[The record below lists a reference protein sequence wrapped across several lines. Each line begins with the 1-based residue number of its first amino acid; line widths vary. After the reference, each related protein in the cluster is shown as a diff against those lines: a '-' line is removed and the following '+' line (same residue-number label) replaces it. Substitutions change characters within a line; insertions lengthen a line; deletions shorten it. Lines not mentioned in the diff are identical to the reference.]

1 MFIETSFTDKTEY
14 MTDMRVLGITLQS
27 EEEATRQTILG
38 VFKPDIKNIPD
49 VSVISLGQF
58 SNINNNKVEVFKTE
72 IQGLDTSTNVA
83 DEFEEKSLENEF
95 THLVSEV
102 ESETKINESYTT
114 DNEDDFFDEEDDFLS
129 DVDIEKPNAEFFE
142 NNELGE
148 QNFDSEIEDTTEDSE
163 EEDELLSEEGYSEDE
178 LDNDS
183 EDELED
189 ELLSD
194 EEESEDAL
202 DDESEDEEDILEDES
217 EDEMLSDEEFAEED
231 ELLSEEEDD
240 YEDEDD
246 LTSEGL
252 DDDEM
257 LSEEDDFDNED
268 ELLSKEDESDE
279 ESLSTDNEEV
289 TEFNNVV
296 NKATS
301 SQVYNNESNSI
312 IDKDEDVSFEELSKG
327 YSGKSDLLSNAKKI
341 ISERNEEPIESKEGK
356 KEIPPDIVN
365 YLKLYPYSDIKEVAK
380 YYPKKDIEMAVL
392 TGRVFKLKNKLYI

>member
-83 DEFEEKSLENEF
+83 DELEEKSLENEF
-95 THLVSEV
+95 THLVSEA

-194 EEESEDAL
+194 EEELEDAL

-217 EDEMLSDEEFAEED
+217 EDEMLS
-231 ELLSEEEDD
+231 
-240 YEDEDD
+240 
-246 LTSEGL
+246 
-252 DDDEM
+252 
-257 LSEEDDFDNED
+257 EEDDFDNED
-268 ELLSKEDESDE
+268 ELLSEEDESDE
-279 ESLSTDNEEV
+279 ESLITDNEEV